1 MDRLSSLPSETLWKI
16 LSYLTAHD
24 LSCIRMANKKLAVFA
39 DHPSHWRHLHLA
51 PPQQYE
57 EEQKVVSFSS
67 STLTLWSLKD
77 LQRLVG
83 PHRKIIESIQIWGVR
98 DNIVRYILSSCVNL
112 TDLTLCGWATLSDH
126 AFKQLHSD
134 LKLQR
139 LMLVGAPE
147 QPNYTSLDA
156 TTLAQ
161 LLMQCPLKEL
171 SLGCQVHIHAETLL
185 LELHKRQRHE
195 HRRRRQQQLHLQLQN
210 FSFSSPPPEKQHLST
225 APVPVSPS
233 VKQTAS
239 SSSSSTYSNSNNK
252 NRFACSEESS
262 SLQLQRLTLATRR
275 TWSTEHVMA
284 LFNTCPSLHHVCLFP
299 AAAAGGFD
307 LAQTKKMCDIM
318 DRQQQQ
324 QMNDGDNVADMMVHH
339 STERTVA
346 WLV

>member
-1 MDRLSSLPSETLWKI
+1 
-16 LSYLTAHD
+16 
-24 LSCIRMANKKLAVFA
+24 MANKRLAVFA

-83 PHRKIIESIQIWGVR
+83 PHRKLIESIQIWGVR

-112 TDLTLCGWATLSDH
+112 MELTLCGWATLSDH
-126 AFKQLHSD
+126 AFKQLHPD

-185 LELHKRQRHE
+185 LELNKRQRLE
-195 HRRRRQQQLHLQLQN
+195 HQQRQQQQQE
-210 FSFSSPPPEKQHLST
+210 FSYSSPPTEKQYLST
-225 APVPVSPS
+225 ISPS
-233 VKQTAS
+233 VKQTP
-239 SSSSSTYSNSNNK
+239 SSSTYS
-252 NRFACSEESS
+252 RLGCSEKS

-324 QMNDGDNVADMMVHH
+324 QVNDGDNVADMMIHH

-346 WLV
+346 WLG